1 MTKPDRISCAVPFC
15 RRTTKRTD
23 FEQWLCPDHWP
34 LIPKVK
40 RQVYGRYLRRWRR
53 YGDAA
58 YGAAANRIWRAL
70 VRTAR
75 EAAGGIG

>member
-1 MTKPDRISCAVPFC
+1 MSERTPCCVPFC
-15 RRTTKRTD
+15 RRSTARCD
-23 FEQWLCPDHWP
+23 FDQWMCGDHWR
-34 LIPKVK
+34 LVPKIK
-40 RQVYGRYLRRWRR
+40 RQVYGRHMKRWRR

-70 VRTAR
+70 VRAAT